1 MKGFEEA
8 IRQATARAR
17 HKVVR
22 CQGRGGI
29 CPQPATQKTDRIPG
43 AYCDICTL
51 EVDRVLQHMRDYVK
65 ENNLINQ
72 DSVVEKLRS
81 IGLIVNKVEK

>member
-8 IRQATARAR
+8 IKQATVRAKHR
-17 HKVVR
+17 FVR
-22 CQGRGGI
+22 CQGKGGM
-29 CPQPATQKTDRIPG
+29 CPQAATQRTDRVPG

-51 EVDRVLQHMRDYVK
+51 EVDRVLQHMKDYVL
-65 ENNLINQ
+65 EHNLINQ

-81 IGLIVNKVEK
+81 IGLVVNEVKK